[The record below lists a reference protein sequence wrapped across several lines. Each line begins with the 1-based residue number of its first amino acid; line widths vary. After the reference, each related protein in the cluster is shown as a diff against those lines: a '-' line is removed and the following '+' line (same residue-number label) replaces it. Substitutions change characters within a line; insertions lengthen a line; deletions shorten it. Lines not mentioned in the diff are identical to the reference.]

1 MRIEWMEKYLKEAE
15 TLIYDNQVEAGLNLL
30 NDLLY
35 EEPGY
40 GGLHNYLG
48 WAYMYYTIDLK
59 KAELHLRMA
68 ISFDKEYPAPYLH
81 LGNLFIRMQ
90 RYDEAMDF
98 FEQGM
103 TKPDANR
110 VVFLESIG
118 HVYEMKRMFTQAIKV
133 YKEAILSSAGFEMN
147 NLTERVKRCQKKRL
161 MYYFTF

>member
-1 MRIEWMEKYLKEAE
+1 
-15 TLIYDNQVEAGLNLL
+15 
-30 NDLLY
+30 
-35 EEPGY
+35 
-40 GGLHNYLG
+40 
-48 WAYMYYTIDLK
+48 
-59 KAELHLRMA
+59 LRMA